1 MESIPISDQWKLNGE
16 CNKCRRA
23 NYCSKDCSATKK
35 RKSQIAQQAY
45 FDFME
50 EMEREK
56 EAILKKQQTS
66 EKEN

>member
-1 MESIPISDQWKLNGE
+1 MENIPASDQWKLEGE
-16 CNKCRRA
+16 CSKCRRA
-23 NYCSKDCSATKK
+23 NYCSKDCSAIKK

-56 EAILKKQQTS
+56 EAILKKQQAS